1 MTGSVDAWPLLICTS
16 PATLKDGIKPARS
29 GYSVGLYSIVPQA
42 WSSRTPAR
50 TSSFVRIFPSP
61 LDAKFDSLLRFELL
75 ELEVRALHEVPP
87 LLDVGVEESYEV
99 CLVVLEEADA
109 AFRQFRACLGLLE
122 HGLDV
127 ARDPRSELGR
137 NGNGREESLPERR
150 LVLRQSLLG
159 DGRHVR
165 CGGVALLARDAERPR
180 PPRIRERQADRHAR
194 KVINDAP
201 RHDVLHGRRA
211 APLGGVD
218 RADAGHHVEQ
228 LPPQGV

>member
-61 LDAKFDSLLRFELL
+61 LDAKFDSLLRFELF

-87 LLDVGVEESYEV
+87 LFDVGVEASYEV
-99 CLVVLEEADA
+99 CLVVLEERGAD
-109 AFRQFRACLGLLE
+109 FRQICARLGLLE

-127 ARDPRSELGR
+127 ARDTRSELGR

-165 CGGVALLARDAERPR
+165 CGGGALLARHADRPR
-180 PPRIRERQADRHAR
+180 ASRICGRQGDGPAGG
-194 KVINDAP
+194 KISDA
-201 RHDVLHGRRA
+201 
-211 APLGGVD
+211 
-218 RADAGHHVEQ
+218 
-228 LPPQGV
+228 